1 MQIATC
7 KQGRH
12 PGRSQKITA
21 AFIEQ
26 DNAMPHSDIY
36 QKWNGIMDRMPAKIF
51 IGVPRLLAALGVM
64 LAIGLCLDNTE
75 TAIAAS
81 PAPTPALAIGFPEFP
96 PLSFTNMQGEPDG
109 YLVHLSDALF
119 ARAGIDS
126 HVRIYPA
133 PRLFENMAN
142 GALDFSMLVHNRV
155 LDACCLFS
163 KQAVV
168 REYLRVYHINGKP
181 PIHDKNELI
190 GKKIITIQ
198 GYSYAGLI
206 NFIKDPN
213 NNIINEVAPT
223 HEAAFTMLD
232 AGRADYVLD
241 YAGPAT
247 SGLAAHPV
255 KNLRFEVIDYLD
267 IYLVLAKKYPDAE
280 RVLARLTMMVRNM
293 QNEPDFR
300 PPNNY

>member
-1 MQIATC
+1 MNQ
-7 KQGRH
+7 K
-12 PGRSQKITA
+12 RS
-21 AFIEQ
+21 
-26 DNAMPHSDIY
+26 
-36 QKWNGIMDRMPAKIF
+36 GVMDRMPAGIF
-51 IGVPRLLAALGVM
+51 ICVHRLLAALGVM
-64 LAIGLCLDNTE
+64 LAIALCLDNTE
-75 TAIAAS
+75 AAVS
-81 PAPTPALAIGFPEFP
+81 ATPAQTPALALGFPEFP
-96 PLSFTNMQGEPDG
+96 PLSFTNKHGEPDG
-109 YLVHLSDALF
+109 YLVHLSAALF
-119 ARAGIDS
+119 ARAGISS

-133 PRLFENMAN
+133 PRLFDNMAN
-142 GALDFSMLVHNRV
+142 GSLDFSMLVHNQV

-168 REYLRVYHINGKP
+168 REDLRVYHLNGKP
-181 PIHDKNELI
+181 LIHDKTELV
-190 GKKIITIQ
+190 GKKVITIQ

-206 NFIKDPN
+206 NFIKDPK

-232 AGRADYVLD
+232 VGRADYVLD

-267 IYLVLAKKYPDAE
+267 IYLVLSKTYPDAE
-280 RVLARLTMMVRNM
+280 HLLARLAIMVKNM

-300 PPNNY
+300 PPGNY